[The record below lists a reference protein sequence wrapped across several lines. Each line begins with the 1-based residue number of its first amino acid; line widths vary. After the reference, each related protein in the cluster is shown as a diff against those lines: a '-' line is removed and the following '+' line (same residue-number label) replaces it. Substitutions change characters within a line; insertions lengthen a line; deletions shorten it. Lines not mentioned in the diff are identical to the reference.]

1 MLIHWS
7 TLPSAKISTTV
18 GDAPVPRVVVDRDLT
33 SPEGLAVDWVHGNI
47 YWTDGEQQTISV
59 ATVDGSKRKTL
70 ISTGLDRPRA
80 IAVDPLHK

>member
-1 MLIHWS
+1 MSPPPS
-7 TLPSAKISTTV
+7 TKISAS
-18 GDAPVPRVVVDRDLT
+18 GEEPAHRVVVDSDLT

-47 YWTDGEQQTISV
+47 YWTDSEQQTISV

-80 IAVDPLHK
+80 IVVDPVQK